1 MAARCAASA
10 GLRQQISRSPGYLAS
25 VISAKFWS
33 SNSDICSGPSSRA
46 SAATWGARRAVIQP
60 APGSAFSW
68 RIRTW
73 VTDPR
78 SPTRMTSPSPNVSR
92 TTGMISPNATES
104 EVFPENTGRPPHTT
118 PGLMIYVMVADLT
131 AALERA
137 RTAGGEVLSRSDS
150 DASERIASVRDPA
163 GNVIGVYEQP
173 GLAEAESKLS
183 PIPEHLQAVTP
194 RLAVPDAM
202 SALDFYTR
210 AFGAGLLGEPC
221 CDPAGKLIYAEL
233 QIGDSVVLL
242 TDDDGY
248 RALLST
254 YWEDVDAAWGRA
266 IAAGAKVIY
275 PLADQFYGERGGG
288 WRTPTDSNGC
298 SAREP
303 SNSPPP
309 KLTRGPLAHS
319 RYRVRMRIRVQ
330 HSPRGD
336 H

>member
-1 MAARCAASA
+1 MPMKD
-10 GLRQQISRSPGYLAS
+10 GPYVLAS
-25 VISAKFWS
+25 GKLCYLEIPAT
-33 SNSDICSGPSSRA
+33 DPRA
-46 SAATWGARRAVIQP
+46 SADFYRDAFGFHLRERDN
-60 APGSAFSW
+60 GSMSFDDTVYGVSGSW
-68 RIRTW
+68 
-73 VTDPR
+73 V
-78 SPTRMTSPSPNVSR
+78 
-92 TTGMISPNATES
+92 
-104 EVFPENTGRPPHTT
+104 TGRPPHTT

-210 AFGAGLLGEPC
+210 AFGAELLGEPF
-221 CDPAGKLIYAEL
+221 CDPVGKLIHAEL

-275 PLADQFYGERGGG
+275 SLADQFYGERGGRLEDPYG
-288 WRTPTDSNGC
+288 QQWML
-298 SAREP
+298 SARTEQ
-303 SNSPPP
+303 
-309 KLTRGPLAHS
+309 LTTAEIHARAAGA
-319 RYRVRMRIRVQ
+319 Q
-330 HSPRGD
+330 
-336 H
+336 